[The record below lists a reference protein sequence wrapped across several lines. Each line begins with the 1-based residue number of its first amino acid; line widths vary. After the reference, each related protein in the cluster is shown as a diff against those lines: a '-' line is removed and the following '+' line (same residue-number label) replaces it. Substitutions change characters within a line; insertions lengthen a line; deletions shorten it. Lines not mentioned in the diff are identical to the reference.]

1 MLIHITL
8 FCSSFP
14 SDFIVREQ
22 LPSLTLLSYFRIL
35 ALSRDPA
42 QKLIGIM
49 VFTTGMWQVQG
60 PGHMT
65 PSISSFRV
73 NLHSTERAPVLPR
86 PDPVNWHLTALVLLW
101 SLPLPLLVMVRNFP
115 LLKALAIKKYL
126 TIDYLGPLISVRSGL
141 ICFKGNWNVSSPLP
155 ALKIPTQFLKPSC
168 NVADCMAFSE
178 SFPAPGRTKVLCY
191 VPLL

>member
-1 MLIHITL
+1 MLIHIAL
-8 FCSSFP
+8 FRSSFP
-14 SDFIVREQ
+14 SDLIVMQQ
-22 LPSLTLLSYFRIL
+22 LPSLILLSYFRIL

-65 PSISSFRV
+65 PSISSSRV

-115 LLKALAIKKYL
+115 LIKALAIKK
-126 TIDYLGPLISVRSGL
+126 ISDYWLPRGPLISVRSGL
-141 ICFKGNWNVSSPLP
+141 ICCKGNWNVPSPPP

-168 NVADCMAFSE
+168 NVADSSLHLE
-178 SFPAPGRTKVLCY
+178 GTYHCY